1 MLKVIAGHFK
11 SLSDALEIKARTDSV
26 NEKITYAG
34 EMQSTLRQLLT
45 EVSIPYIPSN
55 RSYSIS
61 SRALRTTWKSLS
73 SCSSPLRLS
82 LCVASLDSYV
92 HH

>member
-1 MLKVIAGHFK
+1 MLWMALTVTIGHFK

-45 EVSIPYIPSN
+45 EVCIRLIKSN
-55 RSYSIS
+55 S
-61 SRALRTTWKSLS
+61 
-73 SCSSPLRLS
+73 
-82 LCVASLDSYV
+82 
-92 HH
+92 H